1 MTCIDVTVIFVFPNY
16 PTMIGILLCDLAYFT
31 QLRCWENI
39 NIYPQDDR
47 WRATV
52 KDGEVE
58 LSFDNLIYCMR
69 FSRLRFSFFCY
80 LIWRVVIGFLSP
92 ITPFFFSG
100 LGLRFIR
107 EFISHSRTLWFVL
120 CWKRDMS
127 VLLRALK
134 EFVFL

>member
-39 NIYPQDDR
+39 NIYPQDDQ

-92 ITPFFFSG
+92 ITPFFFFFLVWACDLSG
-100 LGLRFIR
+100 NSFPIAALYD
-107 EFISHSRTLWFVL
+107 L
-120 CWKRDMS
+120 CYVGRGICLFCY
-127 VLLRALK
+127 VR
-134 EFVFL
+134 

>member
-107 EFISHSRTLWFVL
+107 EFISHSRTL
-120 CWKRDMS
+120 
-127 VLLRALK
+127 
-134 EFVFL
+134 